1 MTRQPIAEQDSVVVE
16 IQIAAPPERVF
27 QALIDENQLMQWFT
41 DVSHAAELW
50 QMDARVGSLW
60 RFATKEGKA
69 GVNGVTRFQAH
80 GEILELDRPRLLAY
94 TWIANWHDHP
104 DSVTTARWE
113 LTPPAGGTH
122 VRVIH
127 GGLAEQPVARKD
139 YSGGWIGVLA
149 NLKKFTE
156 S

>member
-1 MTRQPIAEQDSVVVE
+1 MSRQPIAEQDPVVVE

-27 QALIDENQLMQWFT
+27 QALIDENQLLQWFT

-50 QMDARVGSLW
+50 EMEARVGGFW
-60 RFATKEGKA
+60 RFTTNEGKA
-69 GVNGVTRFQAH
+69 GVNGVTRFQAR

-104 DSVTTARWE
+104 DSATTVRWE
-113 LTPPAGGTH
+113 LTPRAGGTH

-139 YSGGWIGVLA
+139 YGGGWIGVLA
-149 NLKKFTE
+149 KLKKFAE
-156 S
+156 